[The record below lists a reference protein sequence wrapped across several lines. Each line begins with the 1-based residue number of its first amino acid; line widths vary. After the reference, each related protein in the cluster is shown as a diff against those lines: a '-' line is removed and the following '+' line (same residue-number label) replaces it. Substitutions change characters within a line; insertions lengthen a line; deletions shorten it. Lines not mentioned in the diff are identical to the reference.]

1 MKSIVKHK
9 FEQLK
14 ISDKV
19 ITTIPLEIE
28 SVAIEYLSGPTS
40 VEYIEMKSIDSGS
53 YVFARRGG
61 HDVNFIDLS
70 RLLHDRLKANTFYHK
85 NDFIRIGY
93 ENEEYIID
101 LCTGDDDSS
110 DVICSSLA

>member
-9 FEQLK
+9 FKELE

-19 ITTIPLEIE
+19 ITRIPIEIE
-28 SVAIEYLSGPTS
+28 SVAIEYLSGPTN
-40 VEYIEMKSIDSGS
+40 VEYIEMKSVDSGS

-61 HDVNFIDLS
+61 HDVSYTDLS

-85 NDFIRIGY
+85 NDFIRIGL
-93 ENEEYIID
+93 EDEEYLIE
-101 LCTGDDDSS
+101 LCTRDDSS

>member
-14 ISDKV
+14 IPDND
-19 ITTIPLEIE
+19 ITRIPIEIE
-28 SVAIEYLSGPTS
+28 SVAIDYLSGPKN
-40 VEYIEMKSIDSGS
+40 VEYIEMKSVDSGS

-61 HDVNFIDLS
+61 HDINYTDLS
-70 RLLHDRLKANTFYHK
+70 RLLHDRMKANIFYHE
-85 NDFIRIGY
+85 NDFIRISF

-101 LCTGDDDSS
+101 LCTRDDSS
-110 DVICSSLA
+110 DVSCSSLST